1 MRLLLFC
8 KKHVM
13 IELYQFQP
21 LFMPH
26 TSYHS
31 DDIHIIYAGG
41 TFGSHG
47 SPLSPLPADVFLPT
61 LVQLL
66 NTRLKDKPVVLQN
79 TCIKDSSSL
88 NPSDFVH
95 FFSLIST
102 AHQQGARRFILIT
115 GTDTLSFLAS
125 FLSCAFANDELS
137 LVITGSMTPLLVS
150 DNPIHQIN
158 DDSDAWHNLSEAID
172 VCKNRQGVFVQFF
185 HQTFWADNTQKI
197 DSQNPNA
204 FFGTSIHSPKPILP
218 TINKKPISF
227 LKSQAT
233 KAHIHSVFVLP
244 NHADNLASQL
254 ANISHDTTKAI
265 ILIAFGAGNLP
276 KTQRIIDELERLHTN
291 HIPIVCTTMCAFHGV
306 SDTYEA
312 GAWQYKHHVW
322 SGGQL
327 SIPAIYGRLLWLY
340 ANNALHA
347 EFW

>member
-8 KKHVM
+8 KKRVM

-26 TSYHS
+26 ASYHS

-47 SPLSPLPADVFLPT
+47 LPLSPLPADVFLPT

-66 NTRLKDKPVVLQN
+66 NTRLEGNQVVLEN

-95 FFSLIST
+95 FFNLIST
-102 AHQQGARRFILIT
+102 AHQQGAKRFILIT

-125 FLSCAFANDELS
+125 FLSCAFANNELS

-158 DDSDAWHNLSEAID
+158 DDGDAWHNLSEAID
-172 VCKNRQGVFVQFF
+172 VCKSRQGVFVQFF
-185 HQTFWADNTQKI
+185 HQTFWADNTQKV

-204 FFGTSIHSPKPILP
+204 FFGATIDKPKSAFTP
-218 TINKKPISF
+218 INKKPTSF
-227 LKSQAT
+227 LKTQAKNT
-233 KAHIHSVFVLP
+233 HIQSVFILP
-244 NHADNLASQL
+244 NHADDLACQL
-254 ANISHDTTKAI
+254 ANIDNKTKAV

-276 KTQRIIDELERLHTN
+276 KTQHIIDELERLHAN
-291 HIPIVCTTMCAFHGV
+291 HIPVVCTTMCAFHGV
-306 SDTYEA
+306 SDVYEA

-327 SIPAIYGRLLWLY
+327 SIPAIYGRLLWLCV
-340 ANNALHA
+340 NDELHA
-347 EFW
+347 DFW